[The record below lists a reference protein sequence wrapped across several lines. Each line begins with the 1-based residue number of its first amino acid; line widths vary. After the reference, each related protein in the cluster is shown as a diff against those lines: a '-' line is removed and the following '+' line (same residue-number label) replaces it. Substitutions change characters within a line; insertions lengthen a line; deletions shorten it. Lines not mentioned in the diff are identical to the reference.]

1 MRTAWWICIAVVS
14 TTGCMPS
21 LHRIPADGRRRFYL
35 TKESFQGN
43 QAITACASGYHM
55 ASRFEIL
62 DVSVL
67 QYDTGKG
74 LTTDDSGAGPPS
86 MAASYESPGPFGWI
100 RTGGTSQFT
109 NPTSVPGAAS
119 VNCATWST
127 NSPQAYGTVAFLTD
141 RFTTD
146 GNAVVPA
153 WNGRAERCD
162 VTARVWCVENSATRE
177 TGPPEP
183 GRRRRWRGGA
193 GGSAGGRIAN
203 GTISAA

>member
-1 MRTAWWICIAVVS
+1 
-14 TTGCMPS
+14 MPS

-74 LTTDDSGAGPPS
+74 LTTDDSGAGPAS
-86 MAASYESPGPFGWI
+86 TAAPYEPPRPVSCI

-109 NPTSVPGAAS
+109 TLHSVPGAPSVTRAS
-119 VNCATWST
+119 RST
-127 NSPQAYGTVAFLTD
+127 NSP
-141 RFTTD
+141 
-146 GNAVVPA
+146 
-153 WNGRAERCD
+153 E
-162 VTARVWCVENSATRE
+162 
-177 TGPPEP
+177 
-183 GRRRRWRGGA
+183 
-193 GGSAGGRIAN
+193 
-203 GTISAA
+203 